1 VAAPAHKDDQSI
13 AEVVADLKDLTV
25 AYAKQETIEPLKG
38 IGRYVGFGVA
48 GSVLLSIGVTTFAVA
63 VLRYLQTQTG
73 STFTGNLSWIPYLI
87 TMAFLAV
94 VVGLAV
100 WAISRDER
108 ARRNREATP

>member
-1 VAAPAHKDDQSI
+1 VAVPAHKDDQSI
-13 AEVVADLKDLTV
+13 TEVLGDLKDLTV

-48 GSVLLSIGVTTFAVA
+48 GSLFLSIGVLLFAVA

-73 STFTGNLSWIPYLI
+73 STFTGNLSWIPYVI

-94 VVGLAV
+94 VAGLAV
-100 WAISRDER
+100 WTISKDER
-108 ARRNREATP
+108 AHRDGEGTA